1 MNILNNNKNQY
12 LVNMWLA
19 LMCFLVIIMVFI
31 GGYTRLTD
39 SGLSITEWNPVTG
52 IVPPLS
58 NNAWQ
63 NEFEKYQ
70 ASPEYIKINSGM
82 NISEF
87 KFIYL
92 IEFIHRLVGRVTGLT
107 YLFGLI
113 FFIAKNYIKLKD
125 SGIYFF
131 GLVLFMAQGVMGWY
145 MVKSGLVSNPYVSHF
160 RLAGHLMLAVFLYM
174 IIFYQLLKQSNNFIL
189 ISFKTNI
196 KSVIFWGRLAIIILL
211 LQIMFGAFV
220 AGLNAGLI
228 YNNFPLMGDSFIPQE
243 CFEIKLNLF
252 FNNPAT
258 VQFIHRIMAYI
269 LFIVICVFS
278 FKTISLG
285 NIILS
290 RAAKYL
296 VLALIFQISLGIITL
311 IYNVPLSFALLH
323 QFGAILLLSAM
334 MRVYYLAQTANI

>member
-1 MNILNNNKNQY
+1 MNILNHNKKQY
-12 LVNMWLA
+12 LVSMWLT
-19 LMCFLVIIMVFI
+19 LMCFLVITMVFI

-39 SGLSITEWNPVTG
+39 SGLSITEWKPVTG
-52 IVPPLS
+52 VVPPLS

-70 ASPEYIKINSGM
+70 KSPEYIKINSGM

-92 IEFIHRLVGRVTGLT
+92 IEFIHRLAGRVTGLT
-107 YLFGLI
+107 YLLGLL
-113 FFIAKNYIKLKD
+113 FFITKDYIKLKE

-145 MVKSGLVSNPYVSHF
+145 MVKSGLVSNPHVSHF
-160 RLAGHLMLAVFLYM
+160 RLAAHLMLAVFLYM

-196 KSVIFWGRLAIIILL
+196 KSVISWGRFAIIILL

-228 YNNFPLMGDSFIPQE
+228 YNNFPMMGDAFIPQE

-252 FNNPAT
+252 FSNPAT

-269 LFIVICVFS
+269 LFIVICIFS
-278 FKTISLG
+278 FKTINLG
-285 NIILS
+285 NVILS
-290 RAAKYL
+290 RAVRYL
-296 VLALIFQISLGIITL
+296 ILALVFQISLGIITL

-323 QFGAILLLSAM
+323 QFGAILLLSAI

>member
-1 MNILNNNKNQY
+1 MNILNNKKQY
-12 LVNMWLA
+12 LVRMWLA
-19 LMCFLVIIMVFI
+19 LMCFLIITMIFI

-39 SGLSITEWNPVTG
+39 SGLSITEWKPITG
-52 IVPPLS
+52 IIPPLS
-58 NNAWQ
+58 NHAWQ

-70 ASPEYIKINSGM
+70 ASPEYIKINSSI

-92 IEFIHRLVGRVTGLT
+92 IEFIHRLAGRVTGLI
-107 YLFGLI
+107 YLFGLL
-113 FFIAKNYIKLKD
+113 FFITKDYIKLKD
-125 SGIYFF
+125 SGIYFV
-131 GLVLFMAQGVMGWY
+131 GLVLFIAQGVMGWY

-196 KSVIFWGRLAIIILL
+196 KSLIFWGRLAIIILL

-243 CFEIKLNLF
+243 CFNVKLNLF
-252 FNNPAT
+252 FSNPAT
-258 VQFIHRIMAYI
+258 VQFIHRMMAYI

-278 FKTISLG
+278 FKTINLD

-290 RAAKYL
+290 KAVKHL
-296 VLALIFQISLGIITL
+296 IFALIFQISLGVITL
-311 IYNVPLSFALLH
+311 IYSVPLLFALLH

-334 MRVYYLAQTANI
+334 MRVYYLAKTANI